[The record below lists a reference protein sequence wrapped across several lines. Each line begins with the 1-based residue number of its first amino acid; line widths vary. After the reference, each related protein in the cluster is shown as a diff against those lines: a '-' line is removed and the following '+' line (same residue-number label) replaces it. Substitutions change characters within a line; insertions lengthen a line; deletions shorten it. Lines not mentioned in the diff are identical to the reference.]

1 MRIRLK
7 GIDSITKR
15 LADGTRRT
23 PASGGGGEPR
33 RTCAMAAAGLLEPH
47 EFMHLLRPPRKRKPP
62 PPNGP
67 FTPDEAAAK
76 LRCSIKT
83 LKGYVKS
90 GALRY
95 ILIGHGTK
103 RQRKLFS
110 DADLTAFIEAQSRKD
125 VPCPST
131 RINARHTGNTISG
144 GAVIAFSAQPRPRP
158 GVQPKK

>member
-67 FTPDEAAAK
+67 FTPDK
-76 LRCSIKT
+76 RLPVRCSIKT